1 MPTADA
7 PQGVDGL
14 VVRVGGV
21 RRYVAVTSVVEV
33 LREASIIRVPGAVPS
48 VLGMVNHR
56 GRVLTVADARRALE
70 LAGEPTTG
78 REIVVVDW
86 QGRRFGVAVDAVV
99 ELVAEARTGLAEI
112 ELDRIAAAVFG

>member
-1 MPTADA
+1 MPTADI

-14 VVRVGGV
+14 VVRVAGI
-21 RRYVAVTSVVEV
+21 RRYITVTSVVEV
-33 LREASIIRVPGAVPS
+33 LREVSIIRVPGAVPA

-56 GRVLTVADARRALE
+56 GRVLTVADARRALD
-70 LAGEPTTG
+70 LAGDQTTG

-86 QGRRFGVAVDAVV
+86 QARRFGVAVDAVV
-99 ELVAEARTGLAEI
+99 ELVAGARTGLAEI